1 MPDSAVPH
9 AEDAEL
15 RAHVEQALSATY
27 ELDREIGR
35 GGMGIVYRARDKRLK
50 RFVAIKLLPPE
61 LSFRRDIR
69 MRFLREAETAA
80 QLSHPNIVPIYS
92 VDEVGNLVFFV
103 MACIDGDN
111 LATMLQ
117 KRGPLPIEQVRRW
130 LQEVADALAFA
141 HARGVIHRDIKPDNI
156 LLDSIDGRALV
167 TDFGIARAATDSGE
181 TSRLTATGM
190 AIGTPAYMSPE
201 QASGDRDLDAR
212 SDLYSLGIVAYQMLA
227 GEPPFTGGT
236 TPALLVKHLAEVP
249 VPVSLRRP
257 DVPDELSQI
266 VMRLLEKSPEHR
278 FQSAGEMVKA
288 LKTGVL
294 PPPTNPATLVPPA
307 GAPVRFTGAPIGGMP
322 LAGIPTSG
330 VGAPPAAA
338 PSAPYTPAPYTPP
351 AYQSTAYPSRTAAA
365 PIAPPYPPSAAAPS
379 GDDVYVP
386 TAEDEARW
394 FAPPVVAFRRKLAPY
409 LFVNGAILVISI
421 FTQGD
426 MLGLTTLWTV
436 YIAWKYA
443 KLWADGFD
451 WTDVLKQPKHRMLG
465 EVLSDLGDKFLAT
478 FSRKKREELRAQGR
492 LRNRLDGVLSPI
504 VLAPVTFRGTAPSP
518 NAPVRDDELG
528 EFVALVT
535 AARAD
540 REEIGRLLSTLPA
553 EERKRIPN
561 VASTANDLVNNVE
574 VIARDITRAS
584 REHGPDAAHRID
596 AEISVLEAEANPLD
610 TQRSEGRVRRLAQ
623 LRRDRRAVA
632 ETGAKREL
640 RRAQLESCRMAL
652 ENVRLDLVRLRTG
665 NSSVQSVTLVAE
677 QAMQLAREVDIA
689 VQAANEVREATSSR
703 TGSA

>member
-1 MPDSAVPH
+1 VPDSVVPST
-9 AEDAEL
+9 EDAEL

-27 ELDREIGR
+27 EVDQEIGR

-69 MRFLREAETAA
+69 TRFLREAETAA

-117 KRGPLPIEQVRRW
+117 KRGPLPIDQVRRW
-130 LQEVADALAFA
+130 LHEVADALAFA

-167 TDFGIARAATDSGE
+167 TDFGIARAVSDSGE

-212 SDLYSLGIVAYQMLA
+212 SDLYSLGVVAYQMLA

-257 DVPDELSQI
+257 DTPDDLSQI
-266 VMRLLEKSPEHR
+266 VMRLLEKNPEHR
-278 FQSAGEMVKA
+278 FQSAGEMVTA
-288 LKTGVL
+288 LKTGVV
-294 PPPTNPATLVPPA
+294 PPPTNPAALQQGT
-307 GAPVRFTGAPIGGMP
+307 GAPVRFSGAPIGGMP
-322 LAGIPTSG
+322 MAGMGSPN
-330 VGAPPAAA
+330 PAA
-338 PSAPYTPAPYTPP
+338 PSVPYTPAPYTPP
-351 AYQSTAYPSRTAAA
+351 AYQAPTYQTRTAVT
-365 PIAPPYPPSAAAPS
+365 PQAPPYPLYQQPS
-379 GDDVYVP
+379 GDDVYVA

-465 EVLSDLGDKFLAT
+465 EVISDLGDKFMAT

-492 LRNRLDGVLSPI
+492 LRNRLDGVLSSTPT
-504 VLAPVTFRGTAPSP
+504 APVRFHRGATLP
-518 NAPVRDDELG
+518 NAPARHDELG
-528 EFVALVT
+528 EFVALVK

-540 REEIGRLLSTLPA
+540 REEIGRLLGTLPTD
-553 EERKRIPN
+553 ERGRIPD
-561 VASTANDLVNNVE
+561 VARTAVDLVNKVE
-574 VIARDITRAS
+574 MIARDITRVD
-584 REHGPDAAHRID
+584 REQGPDAARRID
-596 AEISVLEAEANPLD
+596 AEIGTLEAEANPLD
-610 TQRSEGRVRRLAQ
+610 TQGSEGRVRRLAQ
-623 LRRDRRAVA
+623 LRRDRRCVA
-632 ETGAKREL
+632 DTGAKREL
-640 RRAQLESCRMAL
+640 RRGQLESCRIAL

-677 QAMQLAREVDIA
+677 QAMQLARDVDIA

-703 TGSA
+703 SGSA